1 MCKVADAAKTMINY
15 SIDIAEAKGNE
26 YLLDF
31 YKLHKLLYYAQGYTL
46 VHYNKQLFE
55 ENIEAHSCGPY
66 ITELH
71 RLPINFDVITVKFPE
86 SDICP
91 ITEDRKAAIRYVI
104 ERFGNMSKAELTTQ
118 SKRSSPYLLCAP
130 MITEENKPPIPW
142 DAMRKA
148 KVFFDPDSPQS

>member
-15 SIDIAEAKGNE
+15 SIDVAETKGRE

-55 ENIEAHSCGPY
+55 EDIEAHSCGPY

-71 RLPINFDVITVKFPE
+71 RLPIDFDVISKRFPE

-104 ERFGNMSKAELTTQ
+104 DRFGYMSKDELTTQ
-118 SKRSSPYLLCAP
+118 AKLSSPYLLCAP
-130 MITEENKPPIPW
+130 MITEDSKPTISR
-142 DAMRKA
+142 DAMCNA
-148 KVFFDPDSPQS
+148 KDVFDPDFSLI